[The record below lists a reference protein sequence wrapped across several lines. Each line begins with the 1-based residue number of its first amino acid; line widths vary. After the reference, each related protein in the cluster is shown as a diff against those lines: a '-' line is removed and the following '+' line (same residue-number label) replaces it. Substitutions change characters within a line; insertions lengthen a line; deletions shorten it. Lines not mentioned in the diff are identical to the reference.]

1 MFISFFLVFTILQT
15 FAEATIAPPYLPSL
29 VNRAQ
34 NALHKRS
41 PGLYAAILR
50 GDGTTAD
57 GWPSI
62 DQWVDSVETMF
73 ERNRQMISASCS
85 QWGLSNNSEDETNSI
100 KNAILKVERS
110 SGIDARFILSIVL
123 QESQGCV
130 RVQTTDNGV
139 VNPGLMQSH
148 DGSSCNKNGMIQDP
162 CPESEILQMIID
174 GVEGT
179 STGPGLRTLVAQEGG
194 TADATSFYKAAR
206 AYNSGAVAS
215 SGDLGQGRAT
225 HCYVSDIV
233 NRLVEWTDGPS
244 LCALGNADEMSAEHW
259 ESKTDAEES
268 GHGATSTTTARSLT
282 QTQGADLINAGL
294 LYPSITQISVK
305 RPSASLSY
313 NQNPLFC
320 KRNRSS
326 LAI

>member
-1 MFISFFLVFTILQT
+1 MKFISLFLVFTT
-15 FAEATIAPPYLPSL
+15 FAEAAIAPPHLPSL
-29 VNRAQ
+29 VSHAP

-50 GDGTTAD
+50 GDGTTAE

-73 ERNRQMISASCS
+73 ERNRQTISASCS
-85 QWGLSNNSEDETNSI
+85 QWGFSDNSGDETNSI
-100 KNAILKVERS
+100 KKSILKVERS

-148 DGSSCNKNGMIQDP
+148 DGSGSCNKNGIIQDP

-225 HCYVSDIV
+225 HCYVSDVV

-244 LCALGNADEMSAEHW
+244 LCALGNADAMSAGYW

-268 GHGATSTTTARSLT
+268 GHGATSITTARELT
-282 QTQGADLINAGL
+282 QTQGAYRISAGL
-294 LYPSITQISVK
+294 LYPAIAQSSVN
-305 RPSASLSY
+305 RPSASLSF
-313 NQNPLFC
+313 NQNPFFC